1 MKTFSCSI
9 VRNKTIHII
18 NLRLKKE
25 SKFSLTIL
33 LLWLTVWPVCTQPR
47 SDLSLNNVV
56 NILALESTQ
65 ARIEKLNFKNKLLQY
80 ENYKK
85 GFLPSVS
92 FNLSPFSFN
101 RSLKLL
107 QHPNDG
113 SYTYVDDYTNN
124 SSAGVTVSQK
134 IGLTGGSFTFGS
146 NIIIYGSLVRIEI
159 ASIQRPTLLGIHKRF
174 GGLTKHINLKEKLK
188 KENTKKI

>member
-1 MKTFSCSI
+1 MKTFFCSI
-9 VRNKTIHII
+9 LRNKTIHII
-18 NLRLKKE
+18 NLRFKEE

-33 LLWLTVWPVCTQPR
+33 LLWLTIWPVCTQPS

-65 ARIEKLNFKNKLLQY
+65 ARIKKLNFKNKLLQY
-80 ENYKK
+80 DNYKK

-146 NIIIYGSLVRIEI
+146 NINYLREFGTNRNSFNTTPYTIGYSQKILGANKTYG
-159 ASIQRPTLLGIHKRF
+159 
-174 GGLTKHINLKEKLK
+174 
-188 KENTKKI
+188 